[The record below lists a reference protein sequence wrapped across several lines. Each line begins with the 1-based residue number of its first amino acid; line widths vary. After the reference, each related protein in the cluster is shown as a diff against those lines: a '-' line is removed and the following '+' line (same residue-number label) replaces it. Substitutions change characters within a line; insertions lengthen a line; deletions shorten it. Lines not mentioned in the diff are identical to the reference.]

1 MFKLNEQENSLKE
14 DVKIDIEKKSITE
27 NLPLKTK
34 NEGGEIKPNSK
45 PNSKRNNF
53 FSKFYKKEDVPAD
66 GTINHPI
73 VNQPETVPISPPDIS
88 EQKIEKQ
95 NLYSDNVDMSIID
108 EVIEYF
114 ITSSEDSKLLF
125 DIQKE
130 WDENRKEQ
138 KKAALMLK
146 AKRQLQLRNVEN
158 IDIYIES
165 LRQYL
170 WGFHVLQGL
179 MDDPDVYDIKVL
191 AYDQIVVSRKGIEE
205 FDDKVRFANEK
216 DFQRF
221 IDAICVK
228 NKINFS
234 DINAVQ
240 TFPDRQSHKD
250 FRLRISLSSP
260 YVNGVDNCYIH
271 FRKHR
276 KVKKTL
282 EYLREEGMIT
292 REQAT
297 YLMNKVKKGAS
308 FIFTGAGGSGKTTL
322 YNALLD
328 HLNCSGIII
337 DESEEL
343 FMNKRSKLMFLHS
356 VSKKGEGKVE
366 YTLGDLARYG
376 LKTNQKMFGIGEI
389 TGDEAKYFMMA
400 GNTGH
405 ICWTSSHGNN
415 EFEAID
421 KLADYIVHAS
431 GYSFNAAKKF
441 LVNMLGKDGNILF
454 LKDYKLQGISS
465 VEGYDETVGEIKYKE
480 VDIKKSLNTED
491 LNGNN
496 SFS

>member
-1 MFKLNEQENSLKE
+1 MFKLNE
-14 DVKIDIEKKSITE
+14 TE
-27 NLPLKTK
+27 NLAKEEIEVDKEKFSIEENIPSK
-34 NEGGEIKPNSK
+34 NEKEGGGEKEKSGIKK
-45 PNSKRNNF
+45 NNF
-53 FSKFYKKEDVPAD
+53 FSNFFKKEDAAD
-66 GTINHPI
+66 EKSKEGNTF
-73 VNQPETVPISPPDIS
+73 VNTETS
-88 EQKIEKQ
+88 ETQ
-95 NLYSDNVDMSIID
+95 NLQNLHSDNVDMSIID
-108 EVIEYF
+108 EVIEFF
-114 ITSSEDSKLLF
+114 ITSTEDSKLLF

-138 KKAALMLK
+138 KKEALIQK
-146 AKRQLQLRNVEN
+146 AERQLKLRNVEN
-158 IDIYIES
+158 IAAYIAA

-191 AYDQIVVSRKGIEE
+191 AYDQIIVSRKGVEE
-205 FDDKVRFANEK
+205 FDENVSFANEK
-216 DFQRF
+216 DYQRF
-221 IDAICVK
+221 IDSICVK

-276 KVKKTL
+276 KKKKTL
-282 EYLREEGMIT
+282 EYLIEEGMLT
-292 REQAT
+292 NEQAT
-297 YLMNKVKKGAS
+297 YLIDKVKKGAS

-328 HLNCSGIII
+328 YLDCSGIII

-343 FMNKRSKLMFLHS
+343 FMNKKSKLMFLHS

-389 TGDEAKYFMMA
+389 TGDESKYFMMA

-431 GYSFNAAKKF
+431 GYSFNTAKKF
-441 LVNMLGKDGNILF
+441 LVNMLGDTGNILF
-454 LKDYKLQGISS
+454 LKDYKLLGISS
-465 VEGYDETVGEIKYKE
+465 VIGFDETVGKIKYKE
-480 VDIKKSLNTED
+480 VDVNKSLYMED
-491 LNGNN
+491 SNGNN
-496 SFS
+496 SIN